1 MEIKNAAL
9 IQGRIFDIQRF
20 SLHDGPGIRT
30 IVFLKGCPLRCRW
43 CCNPEGQDWEA
54 HRMRLPGKP
63 ERLMGCDVT
72 AGEVM
77 ETVRRDIPYYAR
89 SGGGLTLSGGEVLN
103 QPDFARAL
111 LMLAHECGLNT
122 CIETTGYAPREV
134 VASVLPHVDTVLLD
148 LKHANSEKHL
158 AFTGRP
164 NDLILENARY
174 MATHAKALIIR
185 VPVIPSFN
193 DTDEEIRAIAALA
206 ASLPGVTQLHL
217 LPYHRLGQDKYR
229 ALGREYTMRAFTP
242 PTEEKM
248 RHLLAIAEES
258 GLLCRIGG

>member
-1 MEIKNAAL
+1 MGSENAAL
-9 IQGRIFDIQRF
+9 VQGRIFDIQRF

-54 HRMRLPGKP
+54 HRMRLPGKA
-63 ERLMGCDVT
+63 ERLMGRDIT

-77 ETVRRDIPYYAR
+77 ETVWRDIPYYSR
-89 SGGGLTLSGGEVLN
+89 SGGGLTLSGGEALN

-111 LMLAHECGLNT
+111 LMLAHESGLNT

-134 VASVLPHVDTVLLD
+134 VAAALPHVDTVLLD
-148 LKHANSEKHL
+148 IKHTNSEKHV
-158 AFTGRP
+158 AFTGQP
-164 NDLILENARY
+164 NALILDNAQY
-174 MATHAKALIIR
+174 IAAHAKALIIR
-185 VPVIPSFN
+185 VPVIPTFN
-193 DTDEEIRAIAALA
+193 DTDEEIRAIADFAK
-206 ASLPGVTQLHL
+206 SLSGVTQLHL

-229 ALGREYTMRAFTP
+229 ALGREYTMRAFAP
-242 PTEEKM
+242 PTDEKM
-248 RHLLAIAEES
+248 RHLLTIAEES